1 MSGRR
6 HVDSSTRRQA
16 DTCARRDAELT
27 PKTSNTGLLRNGWRD
42 VDGITVAKNCVAFL
56 IAVLVLALLAVV
68 ALAILTDQFETFRKS
83 GFTAAQTPIAE
94 LRLTR

>member
-6 HVDSSTRRQA
+6 HVDSPTRRQRDTSTRRGV
-16 DTCARRDAELT
+16 DLT

-56 IAVLVLALLAVV
+56 IAVLVFALLAVT
-68 ALAILTDQFETFRKS
+68 ALAILTDMLDASRKS
-83 GFTAAQTPIAE
+83 GFAASQTPIAE
-94 LRLTR
+94 LWLTR